1 MTNCP
6 ILEKCIFFNE
16 RMSAKPA
23 TVELYKKKYCT
34 KDFTMCARYKVNQA
48 TGKSH
53 PTLLPNQD
61 NLVADA
67 IKEIK
72 S

>member
-34 KDFTMCARYKVNQA
+34 KDFTMCARYLK
-48 TGKSH
+48 
-53 PTLLPNQD
+53 
-61 NLVADA
+61 NLENKKAEPV
-67 IKEIK
+67 IKFW
-72 S
+72 